1 MLVQFQYLIS
11 TWLKPGEREPDSHL
25 NRFNGFAE
33 KPLKRL
39 IISSSIAPN
48 ERKFQ
53 TEYHIPDRDLDHD
66 HMPASLDIAFVA
78 VPESSHEL
86 QKAKQEHLRVSMS
99 ESESAI
105 TDSQPAPAASE
116 NEEITYQAVEK
127 DGVVT
132 AIWEMKGR
140 KHLRT
145 IDPRSR
151 QGREILNLYT
161 TEDVEHPATSEAA
174 TP

>member
-1 MLVQFQYLIS
+1 
-11 TWLKPGEREPDSHL
+11 
-25 NRFNGFAE
+25 
-33 KPLKRL
+33 
-39 IISSSIAPN
+39 
-48 ERKFQ
+48 
-53 TEYHIPDRDLDHD
+53 
-66 HMPASLDIAFVA
+66 
-78 VPESSHEL
+78 
-86 QKAKQEHLRVSMS
+86 MS

-105 TDSQPAPAASE
+105 TDSQSAPSSE
-116 NEEITYQAVEK
+116 TEEITYQAVEK

-161 TEDVEHPATSEAA
+161 TEEVDHTASEAA
-174 TP
+174 ATS